1 MEKEFL
7 FEIARSISV
16 VVALV
21 PFIFAEVDHNNKDAR
36 LVDYCFT
43 YIMKYVVPLFVIIH
57 FGIPLVKDL
66 PYIISGDY
74 CYIEGMVLEKK
85 GDSRTVE
92 MVDKEFTEI
101 VEINVRNAR
110 MPVGSRG
117 IVKYLPNEK
126 IGVVVD
132 EIKEISESRREEER
146 EMEKIALMESLI
158 FVLMIGTLLTGM
170 QKKKWMAYLEIGLYK
185 RMMLIMGA
193 CMLGI
198 IVMCMRSDEVPV
210 KWSTYMTTLVV
221 LLFLSGMV
229 IQRMGIKKKE
239 NTLIVVPIVGKNREI
254 PEQKIN
260 QFVSGRTDMIE
271 IMDGE
276 KVILRVSDQFHGYEE
291 LKDIL
296 RKNAGEI

>member
-21 PFIFAEVDHNNKDAR
+21 PFIFAEVDHNNKDAK

-43 YIMKYVVPLFVIIH
+43 YLMKYGVPLFVIIH

-101 VEINVRNAR
+101 VEINVKNAR

-146 EMEKIALMESLI
+146 EMEKIALMEGLI

-260 QFVSGRTDMIE
+260 QFVSDRTDMIE

-276 KVILRVSDQFHGYEE
+276 KAILRVSDQFHGYEE

>member
-7 FEIARSISV
+7 FEITRSTSV

-126 IGVVVD
+126 IGIVVD

-260 QFVSGRTDMIE
+260 QFVSDRTDMIE

-276 KVILRVSDQFHGYEE
+276 KAILRVSDQFHGYEE
-291 LKDIL
+291 LKEIL
-296 RKNAGEI
+296 RKNASEI

>member
-21 PFIFAEVDHNNKDAR
+21 PFIFAEVDHNNKDAK

-43 YIMKYVVPLFVIIH
+43 YLMKYGVPLFVIIH

-260 QFVSGRTDMIE
+260 QFVSDRTDMIE

-276 KVILRVSDQFHGYEE
+276 KVILCVSDQFHGYEE

>member
-7 FEIARSISV
+7 FEIARSTSV

-158 FVLMIGTLLTGM
+158 FVLMIGTFLTGM

-260 QFVSGRTDMIE
+260 QFVSDRTDMIE

-296 RKNAGEI
+296 RKNTGEI

>member
-239 NTLIVVPIVGKNREI
+239 NTLIVVPIVGKKREI

-260 QFVSGRTDMIE
+260 QFVSDRTDMIE

-276 KVILRVSDQFHGYEE
+276 KAILRVSDQFHGYEE

-296 RKNAGEI
+296 RKNTGEI

>member
-43 YIMKYVVPLFVIIH
+43 YIMKYVVPLFVIIY

-74 CYIEGMVLEKK
+74 CYIKGMVLEKK

-260 QFVSGRTDMIE
+260 QFVSDRTDMIE

>member
-7 FEIARSISV
+7 FEIARSTSV

-158 FVLMIGTLLTGM
+158 FVLMIGTFLTGM

-260 QFVSGRTDMIE
+260 QFVSDRTDMIE

-276 KVILRVSDQFHGYEE
+276 KAILRVSDQFHGYEE
-291 LKDIL
+291 LKEIL

>member
-260 QFVSGRTDMIE
+260 QFVSDRTDMIE

-291 LKDIL
+291 LKEIL

>member
-21 PFIFAEVDHNNKDAR
+21 PFIFAEVDHNNKDAK

-43 YIMKYVVPLFVIIH
+43 YLMKYGVPLFVIIH

-101 VEINVRNAR
+101 VEINVKNAR

-146 EMEKIALMESLI
+146 EMEKIALMEGLI

-260 QFVSGRTDMIE
+260 QFVSDRTDMIE

-296 RKNAGEI
+296 RKNTGEI

>member
-7 FEIARSISV
+7 FEIARSTSV

-239 NTLIVVPIVGKNREI
+239 NTLIVVPIVGKKREI

-260 QFVSGRTDMIE
+260 QFVSDRTDMIE

>member
-7 FEIARSISV
+7 FEIARSTSV

-126 IGVVVD
+126 IGIVVD

-260 QFVSGRTDMIE
+260 QFVSDRTDMIE

-296 RKNAGEI
+296 RKNTGEI

>member
-21 PFIFAEVDHNNKDAR
+21 PFIFAEVDHNNKDAK

-43 YIMKYVVPLFVIIH
+43 YLMKYGVPLFVIIH

-185 RMMLIMGA
+185 RMMLIMRA

-260 QFVSGRTDMIE
+260 QFVSDRTDMIE

-276 KVILRVSDQFHGYEE
+276 KAILRVSDQFHGYEE
-291 LKDIL
+291 LKEIL
-296 RKNAGEI
+296 RKNASEI

>member
-7 FEIARSISV
+7 FEIARSTSV

-92 MVDKEFTEI
+92 MVDKEFTKI

-158 FVLMIGTLLTGM
+158 FVLMIGTFLTGM

-260 QFVSGRTDMIE
+260 QFVSDRTDMIE

-296 RKNAGEI
+296 RKNTGEI

>member
-21 PFIFAEVDHNNKDAR
+21 PFIFAEVDHNNKDAK

-43 YIMKYVVPLFVIIH
+43 YLMKYGVPLFVIIH

-101 VEINVRNAR
+101 VEINVKNAR

-146 EMEKIALMESLI
+146 EMEKIALMEGLI

-254 PEQKIN
+254 SEQKIN
-260 QFVSGRTDMIE
+260 QFVSDRTDMIE

-276 KVILRVSDQFHGYEE
+276 KAILRVSDQFHGYEE